1 MFSPGGDA
9 CLPAAE
15 GFRFVDGRLWCLA
28 EMSSLVSGAPLFS
41 PSGMDDSIRPVLP
54 PWAELEPREEVLL
67 RMAARRCFEGAGS
80 SVVTPRN
87 FDKNAV
93 RMR

>member
-1 MFSPGGDA
+1 
-9 CLPAAE
+9 
-15 GFRFVDGRLWCLA
+15 
-28 EMSSLVSGAPLFS
+28 MSSLVSGAPLFS
-41 PSGMDDSIRPVLP
+41 LSGMDDSIRPVLP
-54 PWAELEPREEVLL
+54 PWAELEPRDEVLL
-67 RMAARRCFEGAGS
+67 RIAARRCFDGAGS

>member
-1 MFSPGGDA
+1 M
-9 CLPAAE
+9 
-15 GFRFVDGRLWCLA
+15 DGRLWCLA
-28 EMSSLVSGAPLFS
+28 EISSLVSGALLFS
-41 PSGMDDSIRPVLP
+41 PSGMEDSIRPPP
-54 PWAELEPREEVLL
+54 PWEELEFRDDVLF
-67 RMAARRCFEGAGS
+67 RIAASRCFEGAGS